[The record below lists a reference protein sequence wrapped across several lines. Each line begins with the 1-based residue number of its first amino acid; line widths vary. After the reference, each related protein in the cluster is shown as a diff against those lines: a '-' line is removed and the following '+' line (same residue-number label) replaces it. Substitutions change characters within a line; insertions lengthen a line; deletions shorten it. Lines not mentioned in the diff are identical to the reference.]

1 MTTSLSPNDQVEY
14 GSRGGAI
21 ASLIVSI
28 TRQPRRRRADVLL
41 DDGSVFALS
50 LELIA
55 ERGLVAGARLTPKR
69 RQELEAD
76 DARRGA
82 IAAALRLLAG
92 GSRSERD
99 LHDRLRRRSYP
110 RAAVDAAIARM
121 RELGYLDDAAFA
133 RSWVQGR
140 QAATPRSRR
149 YLQFELSQKGVAREL
164 IADAVE
170 PVSDEDAAFE
180 AAGRRLRGLA
190 GVDRT
195 TFERR
200 LAGFLTARGFGY
212 RVTRAVIDRCWS
224 EIRENAEN

>member
-1 MTTSLSPNDQVEY
+1 MNLV
-14 GSRGGAI
+14 
-21 ASLIVSI
+21 LSI
-28 TRQPRRRRADVLL
+28 TPLPRRRRADLLL
-41 DDGSVFALS
+41 DDGTAFTLS

-55 ERGLVAGARLTPKR
+55 EYGLVAGMPLTPKR

-110 RAAVDAAIARM
+110 PSAVDAALVRM
-121 RELGYLDDAAFA
+121 RELGYLDDASFA

-140 QAATPRSRR
+140 QAAMPRSRR
-149 YLQFELSQKGVAREL
+149 FLQFELSQKGVAREL
-164 IADAVE
+164 IAAAVE
-170 PVSDEDAAFE
+170 VVSDEE
-180 AAGRRLRGLA
+180 AAYLAAERRLRGLA
-190 GVDRT
+190 ALDRH

-212 RVTRAVIDRCWS
+212 GVTRSVIDRCWS
-224 EIRENAEN
+224 ETTETAEN